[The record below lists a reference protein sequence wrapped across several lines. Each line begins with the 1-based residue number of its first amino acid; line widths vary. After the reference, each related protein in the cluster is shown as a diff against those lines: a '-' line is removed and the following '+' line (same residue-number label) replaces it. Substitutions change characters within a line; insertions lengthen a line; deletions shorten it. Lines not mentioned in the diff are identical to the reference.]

1 MENRE
6 KTIVLYLLCG
16 GLYDTMASYAGT
28 VTKKKNTTKHK
39 QPLRYSKMYAVIH
52 RQSKIVAIRFL
63 HREDALFW
71 AMLNNATLDL
81 GEGEPPM
88 YTVIKEKVKE

>member
-1 MENRE
+1 
-6 KTIVLYLLCG
+6 
-16 GLYDTMASYAGT
+16 
-28 VTKKKNTTKHK
+28 
-39 QPLRYSKMYAVIH
+39 MYAVIH

-81 GEGEPPM
+81 GENDAPM
-88 YTVIKEKVKE
+88 YTVVKEKATQS

>member
-1 MENRE
+1 MAGCLDCLLNRAYACHWR
-6 KTIVLYLLCG
+6 I
-16 GLYDTMASYAGT
+16 GLFWHSCKVRGII
-28 VTKKKNTTKHK
+28 
-39 QPLRYSKMYAVIH
+39 MYAVIH

-88 YTVIKEKVKE
+88 YTVIKEKVSV

>member
-1 MENRE
+1 
-6 KTIVLYLLCG
+6 
-16 GLYDTMASYAGT
+16 
-28 VTKKKNTTKHK
+28 
-39 QPLRYSKMYAVIH
+39 MYAVIH

-81 GEGEPPM
+81 GENDAPM
-88 YTVIKEKVKE
+88 YTVIKQKVSTQ

>member
-1 MENRE
+1 
-6 KTIVLYLLCG
+6 
-16 GLYDTMASYAGT
+16 
-28 VTKKKNTTKHK
+28 
-39 QPLRYSKMYAVIH
+39 MYAVIH

-81 GEGEPPM
+81 SEDQAPM
-88 YTVIKEKVKE
+88 YVVEKVKEPTK